1 MKEHLRPTPSTSL
14 FHSLQDKR
22 HRKVT
27 TRAILESF
35 ALPCHS
41 VKKNILAAQA
51 EYESNYPSFLLLF
64 YPPTGYVYSNFGYPL
79 MFLLLFSDRDP
90 GNVEVLTD
98 LLLEKW
104 RNVPEARQLGEES
117 AKFFHKE
124 MEATWGQGHLA
135 VLSEDE
141 AQKWLL
147 GVSFIIFYFFRTRNS
162 SWSVQ
167 KFHRYFKIAS
177 NALILST
184 NRILYRFS
192 V

>member
-1 MKEHLRPTPSTSL
+1 MKEHLRSSPLMSL
-14 FHSLQDKR
+14 FHFLQDKC

-35 ALPCHS
+35 ALPRCS

-51 EYESNYPSFLLLF
+51 EYESNYPFFRFSSSCVLRLCH
-64 YPPTGYVYSNFGYPL
+64 TL
-79 MFLLLFSDRDP
+79 MFLPLSSDQDP

-117 AKFFHKE
+117 AKFFRQE

-147 GVSFIIFYFFRTRNS
+147 GVSPLSLFRT
-162 SWSVQ
+162 
-167 KFHRYFKIAS
+167 KDPP
-177 NALILST
+177 
-184 NRILYRFS
+184 
-192 V
+192 